1 MNGNLRG
8 VRDLL
13 KYLSKMHKD
22 AMIVLTTRF
31 CAHIYTSPSIINLV
45 FTWGTV
51 FNEVP
56 FMFRC
61 CMSGQMV
68 DETVSNPG
76 IHRGA

>member
-22 AMIVLTTRF
+22 AMVALTSRF
-31 CAHIYTSPSIINLV
+31 V
-45 FTWGTV
+45 FTFIQVLQLLILFLRGV
-51 FNEVP
+51 LFSMKLP